1 MEELLKELWA
11 EVDTIE
17 SKMTS
22 PGLTNEGRDQLQTRK
37 NALAELLD
45 EIELNGEEANVYYLL
60 F

>member
-11 EVDTIE
+11 EVGTIE

-22 PGLTNEGRDQLQTRK
+22 PGLTNEERDQLQTRK

-45 EIELNGEEANVYYLL
+45 EIELNGGETNAYYLL